1 MATELSLQIVGADA
15 EELERGALDLRREIG
30 ALDVDDVSSGQ
41 VAVPPEG
48 TRGIPVAAI
57 GSLLVSLDPTAKL
70 LLSVVATVRG
80 WLSHG
85 GVDRTVKL
93 KVGDDVLELTGVS
106 SAAQDK
112 LVDDWIRAH
121 AKDTPPVKDA
131 APA

>member
-1 MATELSLQIVGADA
+1 MSTELSLQIVGDDA

-30 ALDVDDVSSGQ
+30 ALEVDDVSPGP
-41 VAVPPEG
+41 AEVPPEG

-57 GSLLVSLDPTAKL
+57 GSLLVSLNPTAKA
-70 LLSVVATVRG
+70 LLSVVLAVRG
-80 WLSHG
+80 WLSHSG
-85 GVDRTVKL
+85 SSRTVKL

-121 AKDTPPVKDA
+121 AKDAPPVNDP